1 MIVFVPSEPPL
12 RPRVATV
19 PVGGGFQQIVPKIN
33 TYNFNKNP
41 TNLIQKGGDDK
52 DIIAESIMNNVDDL
66 IRFLYL
72 SDDGRT
78 YLVQDDKF
86 KKFIANANTRL
97 NKNELDYAYLG
108 EYFNNAL
115 VIAPK
120 GEIDGIITGIDTEVD
135 TRYSSQR
142 LATSSPEYYALRQNP
157 TILYIKIDA
166 NNFIIVKK
174 EILTSGPTIII
185 EPRNIKLGTN
195 YSGAGINLTQDQIK
209 TKLGTVA
216 SSVVSNFDE
225 EIAIINNANSPA
237 LKIAAS
243 TIASGASSLSSS
255 GAGVNI
261 TVFKKGGG
269 EPSDVPLY
277 ESVLTADFNKLNDP
291 KNLFQNNVTVIY
303 FLFNLLRS
311 YELSFITYQE
321 GIESFYTKIDESCVL
336 SDMIGVTNWIPHNIE
351 FYVFLKLILQD
362 YSEKNV
368 NTVNYALFEYYLY
381 LLKSVNNIYYRFQD
395 VKSYLLKTNYE
406 IPFTPEIQ
414 SEITSTN
421 MQSLQYFNSV
431 CKRAMQISQN
441 IITQNYN
448 ASQSDNL
455 DIIYKNVDDYGLKLC
470 GFTEMK
476 TEFINKT
483 IDIVS
488 SMMSKGL
495 LLKYENVNKEGTSSQ
510 DDYANPDAN
519 MPDAA
524 GIQPNTGPMQ
534 PTPTAAYGGKKVL
547 TSLRKKRRN
556 KNNSKKRRKIYKRKQ
571 QTMKKVS
578 KRRKTHRK

>member
-1 MIVFVPSEPPL
+1 
-12 RPRVATV
+12 
-19 PVGGGFQQIVPKIN
+19 
-33 TYNFNKNP
+33 
-41 TNLIQKGGDDK
+41 
-52 DIIAESIMNNVDDL
+52 MNNVDDL
-66 IRFLYL
+66 IRFLYFYN
-72 SDDGRT
+72 DGRT
-78 YLVQDDKF
+78 YLVTQDKF
-86 KKFIANANTRL
+86 KNFIKNVNEKLKTNAL
-97 NKNELDYAYLG
+97 KYAYLG
-108 EYFNNAL
+108 EYIDNTL
-115 VIAPK
+115 VIAPT
-120 GEIDGIITGIDTEVD
+120 GELDTIITGMTREVES
-135 TRYSSQR
+135 RYSAR
-142 LATSSPEYYALRQNP
+142 IAGSSPEYYALRQNP
-157 TILYIKIDA
+157 VIIHIKIDA
-166 NNFIIVKK
+166 NNFIIIKK
-174 EILTSGPTIII
+174 EILMPGSGPKFII
-185 EPRNIKLGTN
+185 EPNNIKLEGIAYTG
-195 YSGAGINLTQDQIK
+195 SGNHFTLAEIK
-209 TKLGTVA
+209 GKLA
-216 SSVVSNFDE
+216 SIGHFDE
-225 EIAIINNANSPA
+225 EDIITIDNNAADSRV
-237 LKIAAS
+237 LIS
-243 TIASGASSLSSS
+243 LLSGGASHLTNVPAF
-255 GAGVNI
+255 GG
-261 TVFKKGGG
+261 GGG
-269 EPSDVPLY
+269 EPSNVPLY

-414 SEITSTN
+414 SSITTTN

-524 GIQPNTGPMQ
+524 GIQPNTGIMQGPMQ
-534 PTPTAAYGGKKVL
+534 VNQPTSIAAYGGKKVL

-556 KNNSKKRRKIYKRKQ
+556 KNNSKKRRKIYKRKH

-578 KRRKTHRK
+578 KRRKTYRK